1 MNTNQII
8 INVPEGYKA
17 EITGKNINIVEDKPT
32 VTYKYRVVHD
42 GIPSEKIYDTE
53 EEVRA
58 AMGTGDAFLKVEISP
73 SRASVSTHKG
83 SSFHLPHLPIKW
95 HWVAIVVGVL
105 MVAYGL
111 YKFILSDNE
120 ATTTFGLVKMAVV
133 TVVGVLVL
141 VLGWKGGEQ

>member
-1 MNTNQII
+1 M
-8 INVPEGYKA
+8 
-17 EITGKNINIVEDKPT
+17 EDKPT

-83 SSFHLPHLPIKW
+83 SSFHLPHLKW

>member
-1 MNTNQII
+1 MKTNQITI
-8 INVPEGYKA
+8 SFPNGYKA
-17 EITGKNINIVEDKPT
+17 EIDGKNINIVEDKPT

-73 SRASVSTHKG
+73 SRASVPTHKG

-95 HWVAIVVGVL
+95 HWLAPAIGL
-105 MVAYGL
+105 LLIAYGL
-111 YKFILSDNE
+111 YKFILIDNE
-120 ATTTFGLVKMAVV
+120 TATTFSLIKIAAITIIGALITFFSL
-133 TVVGVLVL
+133 
-141 VLGWKGGEQ
+141 KGGEQ

>member
-17 EITGKNINIVEDKPT
+17 EITDKNINIVEDKQT
-32 VTYKYRVVHD
+32 EVCRYRIKRNGVMTD
-42 GIPSEKIYDTE
+42 TIYDTK
-53 EEVRA
+53 EEVIN
-58 AMGTGDAFLKVEISP
+58 AMQEGDTIISEVTP
-73 SRASVSTHKG
+73 SSHTSGFSRGDKP
-83 SSFHLPHLPIKW
+83 FRIPHIPIKW
-95 HWVAIVVGVL
+95 HWIAIVVGVL